1 MQPAHPSKQM
11 LSDKIVAGVKQIVL
25 KDVLQSDN
33 LFCVV
38 FAGFDKEGFLM

>member
-1 MQPAHPSKQM
+1 MQPAHPNKQM
-11 LSDKIVAGVKQIVL
+11 LCDKIVAGVKQIVL